1 MVRKAAKFVIQGS
14 VQGIFF
20 RQFIKEKAE
29 LLELKGFTR
38 NLTDG
43 NVEII
48 VEGDGEKIQ
57 TFGNMLK
64 EGPEHA
70 SVRNIQFE
78 ERKWNGEFKDFKI
91 LRF

>member
-1 MVRKAAKFVIQGS
+1 MVKKAAKFIIQGS
-14 VQGIFF
+14 VQGVFF

-29 LLELKGFTR
+29 AMELKGFTR

-48 VEGDGEKIQ
+48 VEGEGERIEI
-57 TFGNMLK
+57 FGNLLK
-64 EGPEHA
+64 QGPEHA
-70 SVRNIQFE
+70 NIRNLQFE
-78 ERKWNGEFKDFKI
+78 ERKWTGEFKDFKI